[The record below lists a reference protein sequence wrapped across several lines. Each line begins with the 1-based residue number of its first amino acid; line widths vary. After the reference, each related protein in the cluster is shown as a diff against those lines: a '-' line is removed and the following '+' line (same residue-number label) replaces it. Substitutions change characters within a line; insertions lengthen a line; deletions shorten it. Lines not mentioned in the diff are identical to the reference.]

1 MAVAATG
8 WSFDRVLAGVARGL
22 RKLLTRVFGEGR
34 WAALILLIGL
44 VALRVWDPQIVETM
58 RVKVYDVYQQIKP
71 RPAPEPMVYIADIDE
86 ASLAELGQWPWS
98 RLVIGQLLIN
108 IAQAGAFAGFDV
120 VFSEPDRLSPGRFV
134 EAMPGLPPDIAEQLK
149 QLPDNEAFLAR
160 VLQATR
166 AVLGQAGNAVETP
179 RELLPK
185 APALAVVNMNPDF
198 RGDLAALVART
209 IADFPGLISNLPA
222 LEDAAGGRGLFSVN
236 PETDGIV
243 RRIPAVSHVAG
254 NVYPT
259 LAIEMLRVMTG
270 ASTIIVRMMPPF
282 GVEDVVLQGVA
293 RIPTDAHGRL
303 WPHYAKFTPD
313 RYIPAKDIVAGTF
326 DAAKLRG
333 KLVILGASATG
344 LRDIRATP
352 VDQAVPG
359 VEVHAQLLESILTN
373 ALLVHPGWGDTVE
386 QLAVLLVG
394 LLMIFGF
401 VFIGAKWTIVLFV
414 GIAAAMFGG
423 SWYMFSAQQ
432 MLLDASYATLCA
444 FLIYVVVTYLSY
456 SREQAQRQAIR
467 SAFSLYL
474 APAMVER
481 VAADPGA
488 LKLGGEMKD
497 LTLMFCDLRGF
508 TTISEMFKN
517 DPIALTT
524 LINRFLT
531 PMTDFIQGT
540 GGTIDKYIGDCIM
553 AFWNAPLDV
562 PAHQAAACRAALQM
576 RAGMKAL
583 NTALEAEAKA
593 AARPHVP
600 LAIGIGLNSGE
611 VCVGNMG
618 SDQKLNYSVLGD
630 AVNLAS
636 RLEGQSKTYH
646 LDLVIGETTHDGV
659 RDFACIELDL
669 IKVKGKN
676 EPVRIFTIVGDE
688 AEAKSERFRR
698 LRANH
703 ERMLACYRAQDIA
716 GARAGIAACLEDAE
730 AYDLPGLYEEYAA
743 RLDAM
748 EQDPPGPGWDG
759 VFVAK
764 SK

>member
-1 MAVAATG
+1 
-8 WSFDRVLAGVARGL
+8 
-22 RKLLTRVFGEGR
+22 
-34 WAALILLIGL
+34 
-44 VALRVWDPQIVETM
+44 
-58 RVKVYDVYQQIKP
+58 
-71 RPAPEPMVYIADIDE
+71 
-86 ASLAELGQWPWS
+86 
-98 RLVIGQLLIN
+98 
-108 IAQAGAFAGFDV
+108 
-120 VFSEPDRLSPGRFV
+120 
-134 EAMPGLPPDIAEQLK
+134 
-149 QLPDNEAFLAR
+149 
-160 VLQATR
+160 
-166 AVLGQAGNAVETP
+166 
-179 RELLPK
+179 
-185 APALAVVNMNPDF
+185 
-198 RGDLAALVART
+198 
-209 IADFPGLISNLPA
+209 
-222 LEDAAGGRGLFSVN
+222 
-236 PETDGIV
+236 
-243 RRIPAVSHVAG
+243 
-254 NVYPT
+254 
-259 LAIEMLRVMTG
+259 
-270 ASTIIVRMMPPF
+270 
-282 GVEDVVLQGVA
+282 
-293 RIPTDAHGRL
+293 
-303 WPHYAKFTPD
+303 
-313 RYIPAKDIVAGTF
+313 
-326 DAAKLRG
+326 
-333 KLVILGASATG
+333 
-344 LRDIRATP
+344 
-352 VDQAVPG
+352 
-359 VEVHAQLLESILTN
+359 
-373 ALLVHPGWGDTVE
+373 
-386 QLAVLLVG
+386 
-394 LLMIFGF
+394 
-401 VFIGAKWTIVLFV
+401 
-414 GIAAAMFGG
+414 
-423 SWYMFSAQQ
+423 
-432 MLLDASYATLCA
+432 
-444 FLIYVVVTYLSY
+444 
-456 SREQAQRQAIR
+456 
-467 SAFSLYL
+467 
-474 APAMVER
+474 
-481 VAADPGA
+481 
-488 LKLGGEMKD
+488 MKD

-562 PAHQAAACRAALQM
+562 PAHQAAACRAALMM
-576 RAGMKAL
+576 RSGMKAL
-583 NTALEAEAKA
+583 NTALEAEAQA
-593 AARPHVP
+593 ANRPHVP

>member
-1 MAVAATG
+1 MAVAVA
-8 WSFDRVLAGVARGL
+8 DREPLLGRAARAARRFVL
-22 RKLLTRVFGEGR
+22 RVFGEGR
-34 WAALILLIGL
+34 WATLLLLAGL
-44 VALRVWDPQIVETM
+44 LALRVWDPQPVETM
-58 RVKVYDVYQQIKP
+58 RVKMYDLYQQLQP

-86 ASLAELGQWPWS
+86 SSLAALGQWPWS
-98 RLVIGQLLIN
+98 RLVVGQLLVN

-134 EAMPGLPPDIAEQLK
+134 EAMPGLPPEVAERLK
-149 QLPDNEAFLAR
+149 GLPDNEAYFAR

-166 AVLGQAGNAVETP
+166 AVLGQAGNSAPTP
-179 RELLPK
+179 PGMAPK
-185 APALAVVNMNPDF
+185 APALAVVNLNPEF
-198 RGDLAALVART
+198 RGDLNALVARS

-222 LEDAAGGRGLFSVN
+222 LEEAAGGRGLFSVN

-243 RRIPAVSHVAG
+243 RRVPAIAHVAG
-254 NVYPT
+254 SVYPT

-270 ASTIIVRMMPPF
+270 ASTIMARMNPPF

-293 RIPTDAHGRL
+293 RIPTDSRGRL
-303 WPHYAKFTPD
+303 WPHFAKYSPD
-313 RYIPAKDIVAGTF
+313 RYIPAKDIVAGSF

-333 KLVILGASATG
+333 KMVILGASATG

-352 VDQAVPG
+352 VDDAVPG

-373 ALLVHPGWGDTVE
+373 TLLTHPGWGD
-386 QLAVLLVG
+386 LAERAAVVLIG

-401 VFIGAKWTIVLFV
+401 VLVGAKWTIVLFAV
-414 GIAAAMFGG
+414 VAGAMFGG
-423 SWYMFSAQQ
+423 SWYLFSAKG
-432 MLLDASYATLCA
+432 MLLDASYPVLAA

-562 PAHQAAACRAALQM
+562 PAHQAAACRASLMM

-583 NTALEAEAKA
+583 NTQLEAEARA
-593 AARPHVP
+593 AERPHVP

-646 LDLVIGETTHDGV
+646 LDLVIGETTYEGV

-669 IKVKGKN
+669 IKVKGKT
-676 EPVRIFTIVGDE
+676 EPVRIFTLVGDE
-688 AEAKSERFRR
+688 TEAKTERFRH
-698 LRANH
+698 LRQNH
-703 ERMLACYRAQDIA
+703 DRMLACYRAQDIQ
-716 GARAGIAACLEDAE
+716 GARAAIAACLADAD
-730 AYDLPGLYEEYAA
+730 AYDLVGLYEEYGA

-748 EQDPPGPGWDG
+748 QTDPPGPGWDG

-764 SK
+764 TK